1 MSPESKIYV
10 AGHRGMVGSAVVRH
24 LGEKGFGNL
33 ITAGSDQLDLRVQ
46 SDTSD
51 FLEENRPDVVIIAAA
66 KVGGIKANDDYPAD
80 FAYDNLMIEANLIKG
95 SFDAGVTRLLFLG
108 SSCIYPKFADQ
119 PIAES
124 SLLSGHLEPTNEAYA
139 IAKIA
144 GLKLCDYFR
153 KQHGVIYHS
162 AMPCNLYGYG
172 DNYHPENSHVIP
184 GMIRRFHGAKESGAD
199 FVEIW
204 GTGTPRREFLFSDDV
219 ARACLKLL
227 QLDDPPGLVNVGAGE
242 DVSIQELATLIA
254 GVVGFE
260 GEIRNDRSKPD
271 GTPRKLMDSGAMRS
285 LGWSPSIDLEEGL
298 AMAYQDFKSRYVG

>member
-10 AGHRGMVGSAVVRH
+10 AGHRGMVGSAMVRH

-46 SDTSD
+46 SDTLD
-51 FLEENRPDVVIIAAA
+51 FLEESRPDLVIIGAA
-66 KVGGIKANDDYPAD
+66 KVGGIKANESFPAD

-124 SLLSGHLEPTNEAYA
+124 ALLSGHLEPTNEAYA

-254 GVVGFE
+254 KVVGFR

-271 GTPRKLMDSGAMRS
+271 GTPRKLMDSTVMRS
-285 LGWSPSIDLEEGL
+285 LGWRPSIDLEEGL
-298 AMAYQDFKSRYVG
+298 GMAYQDFKSRYFG